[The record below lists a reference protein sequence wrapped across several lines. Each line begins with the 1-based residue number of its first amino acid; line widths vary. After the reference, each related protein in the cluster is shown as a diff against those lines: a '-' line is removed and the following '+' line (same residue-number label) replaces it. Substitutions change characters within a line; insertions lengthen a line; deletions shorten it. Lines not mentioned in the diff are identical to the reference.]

1 MKYIGKYF
9 SVEQLLTH
17 YFNHMMR
24 KMLKVFLY
32 YYAMNGKIKL
42 IRGKQKNINIILI

>member
-9 SVEQLLTH
+9 SVEKLLTH

-24 KMLKVFLY
+24 KMLKVFFVL
-32 YYAMNGKIKL
+32 L
-42 IRGKQKNINIILI
+42 CHER